1 MSIVLKTGF
10 VSVTHNIKF
19 QPQTVFKG
27 KLLVLAGHVRDVEEL
42 RTKQGQSSII
52 HALIIRQTSI
62 TLPPYKTVLNVNTA
76 RVVTSVKCN
85 CVYNQSGKCKHIA
98 ALIHFINHEE
108 SLSKT
113 CHEQQWGKPSA
124 RQFAKQKYSK
134 GRYFD
139 EMFPTKQKISY
150 EPMTIDLSDL
160 AEHSALRS
168 VMEASSQTEDTFII
182 KDVVETIIKHTES
195 NLVREDC
202 EASVISFLIFKD
214 EFEVYQAEYKLEEQ
228 LQQFYEKNIQINE
241 ETLINVCC
249 KTIEQS
255 KCEDWY
261 ANRHLRISASTNV
274 HHIKVQK
281 TKTTESLVSSFL
293 HPRKIECEATKYGLR
308 NEQHALHEYE
318 KLHSCK
324 VKKVGLIIS
333 KYQPWLCASIDGVV
347 IENDCILSRLV
358 EIKCPLSC
366 SKQPVINY
374 NEKMC
379 NVKYLEFVNDRLELK
394 TQKPYYTQIQVQMY
408 VTGMTVC
415 DLFVYSPV
423 KHGSCTV
430 RVHRDE
436 AFIKHVILVSER
448 FYFEHYLK
456 SLYLE
461 STCENDS
468 NNNKTEQPKR
478 NFTGKNIIN
487 VM

>member
-1 MSIVLKTGF
+1 M
-10 VSVTHNIKF
+10 
-19 QPQTVFKG
+19 
-27 KLLVLAGHVRDVEEL
+27 
-42 RTKQGQSSII
+42 SSII

-261 ANRHLRISASTNV
+261 ANRRLRISASTNV

-324 VKKVGLIIS
+324 
-333 KYQPWLCASIDGVV
+333 
-347 IENDCILSRLV
+347 
-358 EIKCPLSC
+358 
-366 SKQPVINY
+366 
-374 NEKMC
+374 
-379 NVKYLEFVNDRLELK
+379 
-394 TQKPYYTQIQVQMY
+394 VQMY